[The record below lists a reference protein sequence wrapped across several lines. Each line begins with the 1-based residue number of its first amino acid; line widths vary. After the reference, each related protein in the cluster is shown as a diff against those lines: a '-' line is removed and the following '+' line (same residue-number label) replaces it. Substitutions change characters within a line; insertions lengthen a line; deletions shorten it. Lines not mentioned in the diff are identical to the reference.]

1 MTKDVF
7 LRRGDIWLVNFNP
20 ARGSEQKGIR
30 PALIIQNDIGNE
42 VSPVTIVAAL
52 SSVIKTYPI
61 NVEIKPA
68 ESGLEKDS
76 VVKLNQIR
84 TIDKERLIKRLG
96 RLSSPKLKEVDS
108 ALMLSLGLQVWK

>member
-7 LRRGDIWLVNFNP
+7 PRRGEVWLVNFNP
-20 ARGSEQKGIR
+20 AQGSEQKGIR
-30 PALIIQNDIGNE
+30 PALIIQNDVGNE
-42 VSPVTIVAAL
+42 VSPVTIVAAI
-52 SSVIKTYPI
+52 SSVVKAYPI

-84 TIDKERLIKRLG
+84 TVDKKRLIRRLG
-96 RLSSPKLKEVDS
+96 EVSSSRMKAVNS
-108 ALMLSLGLQVWK
+108 SLMLSLGLQN

>member
-7 LRRGDIWLVNFNP
+7 PRRGEVWLVNFNP
-20 ARGSEQKGIR
+20 AQGSGQKGIR

-42 VSPVTIVAAL
+42 VSPVTIVAAI
-52 SSVIKTYPI
+52 SSVIKLYPI
-61 NVEIKPA
+61 NVEIKPS

-84 TIDKERLIKRLG
+84 TVDKKRLIRKLG
-96 RLSSPKLKEVDS
+96 EVSSSKMKAVNS
-108 ALMLSLGLQVWK
+108 SLMLSLVLQS